1 MQPIENE
8 QNLEQSMSHFI
19 GIRFRG
25 GEKSYYFGTSDGTIA
40 QGDVVI
46 VETADGYEAATVCA
60 AATPLSQYRSSFE
73 LKPILRKAT
82 KSDLAKLEFNRSFEK
97 HALEVTRKNIAYLH
111 LPMDLIDAV
120 SNFDADKVTI
130 TYTSTEKRVDFRE
143 LLHMIVPALSCRVE
157 LRQIASRDKARM
169 IGGIGICGLPL
180 CCSTFLT
187 SFEGISIQRAKNQ
200 MLTLNIPKLSG
211 PCGKLI
217 CCLLFE
223 DDAYTQEKKKYP
235 SHGTRI
241 HTPDGDYSVDSFN
254 VLSRTVRLVN
264 ATRDDYKTYP
274 LDDILAMQNG
284 TYRKKAEESE
294 KSSILPDFGI
304 GLRDASYGGMHP
316 DKLDNTHYAQGAN
329 RGSNDNGKG
338 QGNRNNREKD
348 NRRGNRNDRQNHQDR
363 NPNRRGG
370 EQTQNNQNRNQQ
382 QKRQDNRNRNANGQN
397 PGKDQ
402 RQNQAKNENNRAKGN
417 NNNRNFRRNHG
428 NRNDRKPE
436 KAE

>member
-1 MQPIENE
+1 MQSNENE
-8 QNLEQSMSHFI
+8 QNLGQSVTHFI

-25 GEKSYYFGTSDGTIA
+25 GEKSYYFGTNDGTIA

-46 VETADGYEAATVCA
+46 VETADGYEAAKVSTSA
-60 AATPLSQYRSSFE
+60 MPLSQYRSSFE

-82 KSDLAKLEFNRSFEK
+82 KSDLAKLEFNRSFEQ

-111 LPMDLIDAV
+111 LPMDLIEAV

-235 SHGTRI
+235 PHGTRI

-274 LDDILAMQNG
+274 LDDVLAMQNG
-284 TYRKKAEESE
+284 TYRKKTEETE
-294 KSSILPDFGI
+294 KTSILPDFGI

-316 DKLDNTHYAQGAN
+316 DKLDNTHYAQGAGQN
-329 RGSNDNGKG
+329 GKDNGK
-338 QGNRNNREKD
+338 GNRNNREKD
-348 NRRGNRNDRQNHQDR
+348 NHRGNRNDRQNRTDR
-363 NPNRRGG
+363 NPDRRDG
-370 EQTQNNQNRNQQ
+370 EASQNNQNRHQQ
-382 QKRQDNRNRNANGQN
+382 QRRQDNRNRNGKGQN
-397 PGKDQ
+397 PANGQ
-402 RQNQAKNENNRAKGN
+402 RQNQANNENNRAKGN
-417 NNNRNFRRNHG
+417 NNNRNFHRNRG
-428 NRNDRKPE
+428 NRNDKKPE